1 MIIHAPGR
9 YRAAEIDA
17 SVSLVDLV
25 PTLLD
30 IAELDVDPALPF
42 DGRSLVPHLTGT
54 GGHDEVIGEYMGEG
68 TIAPLVM
75 IRRGPW
81 KFIHSRVDPDM
92 LFNLADDP
100 HEITNRAADPELA
113 EMIADLRAE
122 VAKRW
127 DFEAITKAVI
137 ESQRSRRVVGAANAV
152 GKATAWDYQP
162 PRNAGEEYVR
172 AHMDLEEL
180 EAMAR
185 FPRVRN

>member
-1 MIIHAPGR
+1 V
-9 YRAAEIDA
+9 E
-17 SVSLVDLV
+17 
-25 PTLLD
+25 
-30 IAELDVDPALPF
+30 
-42 DGRSLVPHLTGT
+42 
-54 GGHDEVIGEYMGEG
+54 
-68 TIAPLVM
+68 
-75 IRRGPW
+75 
-81 KFIHSRVDPDM
+81 
-92 LFNLADDP
+92 DP
-100 HEITNRAADPELA
+100 HELTNRAADPELA
-113 EMIADLRAE
+113 EMITDLRAE

-185 FPRVRN
+185 FPRVRS